1 MIIFDPQCRL
11 LSNLLSMTA
20 KSGHI
25 PLKTRLLFLAMLVIM
40 FFLYR
45 YPYSIRK
52 GPYSIHM
59 WRQACDL
66 TWTKNYLEEGF
77 QFFKP
82 SVHWTSLNNRDQAAQ
97 QFPIINYTVA
107 LLWGIFGQHEFIFRL
122 LNLLIVYLGLFYLF
136 KLSYNILADPF
147 WALYIPVL
155 LFTSPVLVFY
165 ANNFL
170 PNAPAFGLALIGL
183 YHYWKFVQTKKVKF
197 FYISIFI
204 YLLAGLIKATALLSF
219 MAILS
224 IHFISQF
231 NYFRNILKIPRIGKI
246 IHLLPMIGV
255 FVVFYIW
262 VIWVRNY
269 NQEGVTGLYT
279 TGFRPVW
286 DTENI
291 YEVLYYGT
299 QLYTFLYP
307 AFFSHAA
314 LVIVLALFAW
324 LIIKFQKSD
333 RLLVSFTSLIFIG
346 TLSYLLLF
354 IKGFTVHDYYLINIL
369 IFIPLASIAFLHYM
383 KSNQV
388 SLFYSKSFRGL
399 AIVGLLLIMYNTMV
413 IQRVRYD
420 VKDTFVKHTILLDD
434 NQKNYWRHF
443 QDEFK
448 IRYEALSTITPYLR
462 ELGIKRTDLVIS
474 VPDKS
479 PNITLYMMDQKGR
492 SEYGLFDRDGNDR
505 IEEIINTGARYLIV
519 NDPAYL
525 NNSFLDRYTD
535 NKIGEYK
542 NVQIFKLFI
551 PEEIVAE

>member
-1 MIIFDPQCRL
+1 M
-11 LSNLLSMTA
+11 
-20 KSGHI
+20 
-25 PLKTRLLFLAMLVIM
+25 
-40 FFLYR
+40 
-45 YPYSIRK
+45 
-52 GPYSIHM
+52 
-59 WRQACDL
+59 
-66 TWTKNYLEEGF
+66 
-77 QFFKP
+77 
-82 SVHWTSLNNRDQAAQ
+82 
-97 QFPIINYTVA
+97 
-107 LLWGIFGQHEFIFRL
+107 
-122 LNLLIVYLGLFYLF
+122 
-136 KLSYNILADPF
+136 
-147 WALYIPVL
+147 
-155 LFTSPVLVFY
+155 
-165 ANNFL
+165 
-170 PNAPAFGLALIGL
+170 
-183 YHYWKFVQTKKVKF
+183 
-197 FYISIFI
+197 
-204 YLLAGLIKATALLSF
+204 
-219 MAILS
+219 
-224 IHFISQF
+224 
-231 NYFRNILKIPRIGKI
+231 
-246 IHLLPMIGV
+246 
-255 FVVFYIW
+255 VFYIW

-279 TGFRPVW
+279 TGFRPIW

-324 LIIKFQKSD
+324 LIIKFQKTD

-346 TLSYLLLF
+346 ILSYLLLF
-354 IKGFTVHDYYLINIL
+354 IKGFTVHDYYLINRL

-434 NQKNYWRHF
+434 NQKNYWRHL

-525 NNSFLDRYTD
+525 NHAFLDKYIDR
-535 NKIGEYK
+535 KIGEYK
-542 NVQIFKLFI
+542 SVQIFEISI
-551 PEEIVAE
+551 PEEIVVE